1 MFGWIK
7 RLLGGRGAARGGIR
21 QGPLRLEPTA
31 LPTGTPVHAPA
42 WGAVAEPPP
51 TSNLLHGLQ
60 PDHPDS
66 RSMLLPTAI
75 ASTELSSLEGDGL
88 SEAARSVEALPLVP
102 QNILDPPLQFGG
114 GPAWLTKMPRRIA
127 FVDVETTGLS
137 AEDRIVSFAAILVET
152 AQLVENQFSLK
163 HVHIICDPGRLSYP
177 LISHDLEHSGEPTG
191 L

>member
-1 MFGWIK
+1 
-7 RLLGGRGAARGGIR
+7 
-21 QGPLRLEPTA
+21 
-31 LPTGTPVHAPA
+31 
-42 WGAVAEPPP
+42 
-51 TSNLLHGLQ
+51 
-60 PDHPDS
+60 
-66 RSMLLPTAI
+66 MLLPTAI